1 MLMGTQTAAGSV
13 VCDEWDWPHS
23 EKVDFFRRLLADQPF
38 QFELGLRQSNQR
50 WFQLPSN
57 ADLDVLRER
66 QLFIGHRPSECV
78 FWTPVADPIF
88 AELTEQFRGFPPAM
102 GSNSTGAGAAAG
114 LSTQWPPDFILL
126 QPGESGKFRMAGG
139 VVCFPS
145 GWAPEEKL
153 GLPIDQIHAPVPGL
167 NDALG
172 DRIQRF
178 LGRLT
183 PRVSFERL
191 NWGLAPTPDRRR
203 HPLHGMAS
211 FTRGF
216 PLEKGW
222 LRVEHQSF
230 HALPQTGGI
239 AFLIHV
245 TIHSVAELLID
256 PQTCVGLLRQLQT
269 MSEEVTKYKGLAEV
283 RNAWVQWL
291 LAQQK

>member
-1 MLMGTQTAAGSV
+1 
-13 VCDEWDWPHS
+13 
-23 EKVDFFRRLLADQPF
+23 
-38 QFELGLRQSNQR
+38 
-50 WFQLPSN
+50 
-57 ADLDVLRER
+57 
-66 QLFIGHRPSECV
+66 
-78 FWTPVADPIF
+78 
-88 AELTEQFRGFPPAM
+88 
-102 GSNSTGAGAAAG
+102 
-114 LSTQWPPDFILL
+114 
-126 QPGESGKFRMAGG
+126 
-139 VVCFPS
+139 
-145 GWAPEEKL
+145 
-153 GLPIDQIHAPVPGL
+153 
-167 NDALG
+167 
-172 DRIQRF
+172 
-178 LGRLT
+178 
-183 PRVSFERL
+183 
-191 NWGLAPTPDRRR
+191 
-203 HPLHGMAS
+203 MAS